1 MPETAPHVG
10 LFVTC
15 LVDMMRPEVAF
26 ASIRLLEDAGCR
38 VSVPRDQT
46 CCGQPAYNSGD
57 AVHAKS
63 LARKVIAVFEGFDY
77 TVLPSGSCAGMIAR
91 HYPTLF
97 ADDPVWGPRARAL
110 AERTFELTA
119 FLNDVLKTS
128 PRPSRCPGTATYHDS
143 CSGLRELGIKRQPRE
158 LLSRVEGL
166 TIVESTQSEACC
178 GFGGTFCAKYPEI
191 SERMV
196 DRKVDDALATRAEML
211 LGGDMGCLM
220 NLAGR
225 LRRRGAKMEVRH
237 VAEVLAGI
245 LEAPAIGADE
255 T

>member
-1 MPETAPHVG
+1 MPEKTPHVG

-26 ASIRLLEDAGCR
+26 ASIRLLESAGCR
-38 VSVPRDQT
+38 ISVPRDQT

-57 AVHAKS
+57 ADHAKS
-63 LARKVIAVFEGFDY
+63 LARNVITVFEGFDY

-91 HYPTLF
+91 HYPALF
-97 ADDPVWGPRARAL
+97 AEDPVWGPRARSL
-110 AERTFELTA
+110 AARTFELTA
-119 FLNDVLKTS
+119 FLNDVLKAT
-128 PRPSRCPGTATYHDS
+128 PQPTKCAGTATYHDS
-143 CSGLRELGIKRQPRE
+143 CAGLRELGIKKQPRA
-158 LLSRVEGL
+158 LLSRVDGL
-166 TIVESTQSEACC
+166 TIVESPQSEACC
-178 GFGGTFCAKYPEI
+178 GFGGTFCAKYPDI

-196 DRKVDDALATRAEML
+196 DRKIDDALATRAEML

-237 VAEVLAGI
+237 VAEVLAGL